1 MAVVNSVAYA
11 GGRRAADVP
20 IEEIG
25 AVLCEPDRFVWVGL
39 HEPDDE
45 LMARVQSEFG
55 LHALAVEDALR
66 AHQRPKVERY
76 GDSLFVVLRTA
87 QHGTD
92 RRVEFGET
100 HLFVGARYL
109 VSVRHGPSL
118 PYVDVRA
125 RCEATPDLLAK
136 GPGFALHAI
145 MDFVVDHYFPIVEAL
160 EDELEAVEVDIFGQA
175 PNRETTMRIYWLR
188 RSLLEVKR
196 AVSPLVDVTNRLM
209 RAEIAFIPDDVRP
222 YFRDVHDHV
231 LRLNEMVDGLQALL
245 TGALEAN
252 LSLTTIGQNDATK
265 RLAAWAAIFAVPTMI
280 FSVYGMNF
288 ESMPE
293 LKWSWAYPA
302 VLASTASICAVLYAA
317 FKRSGWL

>member
-1 MAVVNSVAYA
+1 MAVVNSIAYT

-20 IEEIG
+20 IEKLGE
-25 AVLCEPDRFVWVGL
+25 ALCEPDCFVWVGL
-39 HEPDDE
+39 HEPDDT
-45 LMARVQSEFG
+45 LMARVKGEFG
-55 LHALAVEDALR
+55 LHALAVEDALQ
-66 AHQRPKVERY
+66 AHQRPKAERY
-76 GDSLFVVLRTA
+76 GDSLFVVLRTV
-87 QHGTD
+87 QRGGD
-92 RRVEFGET
+92 RRIEFGET

-145 MDFVVDHYFPIVEAL
+145 MDFVVDHYLPIVEAL
-160 EDELEAVEVDIFGQA
+160 EDELEAVEADIFGQA
-175 PNRETTMRIYWLR
+175 PNRETTMRIYRLR
-188 RSLLEVKR
+188 RSILEVKR
-196 AVSPLVDVTNRLM
+196 AVSPLVDVTDRLM
-209 RAEIAFIPDDVRP
+209 RAEIPLIPGDVRP

-231 LRLNEMVDGLQALL
+231 LRINEMVDGLQALL

-265 RLAAWAAIFAVPTMI
+265 RLAAWAAMFAVPTMI
-280 FSVYGMNF
+280 FSIYGMNF
-288 ESMPE
+288 EGMPE
-293 LKWSWAYPA
+293 LKWSLGYPL
-302 VLASTASICAVLYAA
+302 VLGTTASICAVLYTA